1 MESPLAE
8 ADQLLRKVPL
18 IDGHNDLAWAVRKD
32 GHLGVADL
40 DRLQPSLQTDLVR
53 LQSGRVGGQ
62 FWSVYVPCRFKGSD
76 AVAATI
82 EQIEFVH
89 RMIEHFPNNLALAT
103 SAKQVEDAF
112 ATGRVASLLGAE
124 GGHCIGESLGILR
137 AFYRLGVRYLTL
149 THNENTSWAEAATD
163 VSIGG
168 LRPFGYEVISEMNLL
183 GMLVDLAHTSR
194 STALASI
201 QASRAPVVMTHSS
214 CRELVDHP
222 RNVDDETMRALADAG
237 GVMMLTFV
245 PSFISAECAEW
256 DAALRRKAVSQGMDP
271 RDLDVL
277 RELEKEQELPRPK
290 ATLSHVIEHLE
301 YAREIVGVESIGLGG
316 DYDGMSEVPVGLEDV
331 SCYPALFAALLE
343 RGWSVTDCTKLAGQ
357 NILRVLHEAEG
368 VAKSL
373 SRYQ

>member
-1 MESPLAE
+1 MESPIAAAE
-8 ADQLLRKVPL
+8 QLLRRVPL
-18 IDGHNDLAWAVRKD
+18 IDGHNDLAWAVRANES
-32 GHLGVADL
+32 LSVADL

-53 LQSGRVGGQ
+53 LQKGRVGGQ

-76 AVAATI
+76 AVTVTF

-89 RMIEHFPNNLALAT
+89 RMIERYPSRLSLAT
-103 SAKQVEDAF
+103 SAAQVEDAF

-124 GGHCIGESLGILR
+124 GGHCIGDSLEILR

-149 THNENTSWAEAATD
+149 THNENTSWAESATD

-168 LRPFGYEVISEMNLL
+168 LGRFGYEVISEMNLL

-194 STALASI
+194 STALAGI
-201 QASRAPVVMTHSS
+201 ETSRAPVVITHSS
-214 CRELVDHP
+214 CRGVVDHP

-237 GVMMLTFV
+237 GVLMLTFV
-245 PSFISAECAEW
+245 PSFISAECADW
-256 DAALRRKAVSQGMDP
+256 DADLRQKAVSRGMDP
-271 RDLDVL
+271 RNLDVM
-277 RELEKEQELPRPK
+277 RELAKEQQLPRPK
-290 ATLSHVIEHLE
+290 ATLFHVIDHLE
-301 YAREIVGVESIGLGG
+301 YAREMMGVESIGLGG

-343 RGWSVTDCTKLAGQ
+343 RGWSVTDCAKLAGG
-357 NILRVLHEAEG
+357 NILRVMHEAES

-373 SRYQ
+373 AR